1 MTQQS
6 NKPRQSV
13 KNSQLDAV
21 QLYSID
27 NKGLKDFHE
36 NWIVEKMY
44 DNRKLGSFSLPY
56 EEGTFY
62 KGYITDYY
70 MQKAKLGDKTV
81 FYINFFITVNIPEYG
96 VGELFYKVNANFTPN
111 SDFCKLLFNLGI
123 NPTNTFEFQL
133 DDLINLPVWARLTK
147 NDDFIEVAEMEKR
160 QI

>member
-13 KNSQLDAV
+13 KNTQLDAV

-27 NKGLKDFHE
+27 NKVLKDFHE

-44 DNRKLGSFSLPY
+44 DNRKLGSFSLHY

-70 MQKAKLGDKTV
+70 MQKAKLGDKTI
-81 FYINFFITVNIPEYG
+81 FYINFCITVNMPEYG
-96 VGELFYKVNANFTPN
+96 VGELYYKIRV
-111 SDFCKLLFNLGI
+111 
-123 NPTNTFEFQL
+123 
-133 DDLINLPVWARLTK
+133 
-147 NDDFIEVAEMEKR
+147 
-160 QI
+160 